1 MKQNP
6 CIKCRYHCCIGDY
19 GTFATIQ
26 DIKRIAEYTRK
37 KPEDFAKYDDI
48 CSDKEEQEDL
58 MKARSHSYF
67 EYTEDG
73 KILQLK
79 SKKNGECIFLKD
91 MRCTIYSVRPLI
103 CRIFPVGFRKRD
115 GMVKILVEEE
125 DRHCPVA
132 RKADIKDILR
142 FLNLTDDKASA
153 LIKQFLREVGIYK
166 KKIPILEKRQ
176 LNDVITHRS
185 G

>member
-1 MKQNP
+1 
-6 CIKCRYHCCIGDY
+6 
-19 GTFATIQ
+19 
-26 DIKRIAEYTRK
+26 
-37 KPEDFAKYDDI
+37 
-48 CSDKEEQEDL
+48 
-58 MKARSHSYF
+58 
-67 EYTEDG
+67 
-73 KILQLK
+73 
-79 SKKNGECIFLKD
+79 
-91 MRCTIYSVRPLI
+91 
-103 CRIFPVGFRKRD
+103 
-115 GMVKILVEEE
+115 MVKILVEEE